1 MTIRPKIR
9 NAALGAGLAAI
20 AATAWAA
27 NSSWSPA
34 ESFYPGA
41 QPVAAQPVV
50 MTPAPAPAAAPSQPI
65 AVEDSLSPN
74 ETIVTDEQVRATRI
88 EHARARAPLVVEERR
103 LSEDKRIQSVVMDA
117 LAHDARLTG
126 KIGVESHA
134 SVVRLTGWTSTVGQ
148 AERAGRMARGVTGVR
163 YVENL
168 IRPRVGG
175 MVSS

>member
-9 NAALGAGLAAI
+9 NAALGAALAAV
-20 AATAWAA
+20 AVTAWAA
-27 NSSWSPA
+27 NSAWSPA
-34 ESFYPGA
+34 ESFYPG
-41 QPVAAQPVV
+41 PVAAQPVV
-50 MTPAPAPAAAPSQPI
+50 MTPATAPAATASQPI

-74 ETIVTDEQVRATRI
+74 ETIVRDEPVRAAPI
-88 EHARARAPLVVEERR
+88 EHAKARSPLVVEERR
-103 LSEDKRIQSVVMDA
+103 LSEDERIQSVVMDA
-117 LAHDARLTG
+117 LAHDARLSG

-134 SVVRLTGWTSTVGQ
+134 SVVRLTGWTRTVGQ

>member
-1 MTIRPKIR
+1 MTTRPKIR
-9 NAALGAGLAAI
+9 NAALGAALAAV
-20 AATAWAA
+20 AASAWAA
-27 NSSWSPA
+27 GSSWSPA

-41 QPVAAQPVV
+41 RPVA
-50 MTPAPAPAAAPSQPI
+50 MTPAPAPAATPPQPI

-74 ETIVTDEQVRATRI
+74 ETIVTDEEVRATRI
-88 EHARARAPLVVEERR
+88 EHAKARAPLIVEERR
-103 LSEDKRIQSVVMDA
+103 LSEDERIQSVVMDA
-117 LAHDARLTG
+117 LARDARLTG

-134 SVVRLTGWTSTVGQ
+134 SVVRLTGWTTTVGQ

>member
-1 MTIRPKIR
+1 VTDDEVR
-9 NAALGAGLAAI
+9 
-20 AATAWAA
+20 
-27 NSSWSPA
+27 
-34 ESFYPGA
+34 
-41 QPVAAQPVV
+41 AAQ
-50 MTPAPAPAAAPSQPI
+50 I
-65 AVEDSLSPN
+65 D
-74 ETIVTDEQVRATRI
+74 
-88 EHARARAPLVVEERR
+88 HAKARAPLIVEERR
-103 LSEDKRIQSVVMDA
+103 LTEDERIQSVVMDA

-126 KIGVESHA
+126 KIGVESNA